1 MKKVTSGA
9 VEKIYDAYAPVY
21 DHLFG
26 KTLEHGRRRLCDMVS
41 SIAPANLL
49 EVGVG
54 TGLTLQNYPQA
65 TRITG
70 IDLSDDMLDKARER
84 AGKLPGRSITLC
96 RMDAEHLQFPD
107 GSFDCIAVPYVLSV
121 TPSPGQL
128 VSELRRVCKPGGDIL
143 ILNHFSGS
151 HFWWLLEKC
160 VSPLARQIG
169 FRADFDYA
177 GNIGVHDWHVLS
189 VTPANFFGLS
199 KLVRIR
205 ND

>member
-21 DHLFG
+21 DYLFG
-26 KTLEHGRRRLCDMVS
+26 KTLEDGRRRLCDMVS
-41 SIAPANLL
+41 AISPANLL

-54 TGLTLQNYPQA
+54 TGLTLRNYPQA
-65 TRITG
+65 TQITG

-84 AGKLPGRSITLC
+84 AGKMPGRRITLC
-96 RMDAEHLQFPD
+96 RMDAENLQFPD
-107 GSFDCIAVPYVLSV
+107 GSFDCITVPYVLSV
-121 TPSPGQL
+121 TPSSSRL
-128 VSELRRVCKPGGDIL
+128 VSELRRVCKPGGDIF

-151 HFWWLLEKC
+151 RFWWFLEKC

-169 FRADFDYA
+169 FRSDFDYA
-177 GNIGVHDWHVLS
+177 GNIEVHDWHVMS
-189 VTPANFFGLS
+189 VTQANLFGLS